1 MTPDMMHDAGPDVSR
16 FGNKGFHPA
25 PIAGRKARSGT
36 IIVRRT
42 SKIGRHPVKQR
53 FFTIFAADNPTAMNF
68 KKISLLILILLIA
81 DQLLKIWVKTH
92 MHLDESIVVFPDW
105 FQLRFIEN
113 NGAAFGM
120 HIATKGGFDWGKL
133 LLGIFRIVMV
143 GVIGWLMH
151 HLINKRKDTPKGV
164 IVGLALVMAG
174 ALGNIIDSA
183 FYGLLFSESTPYTV
197 AHFGGHY
204 AGFMMGKV
212 VDMFY
217 FPLFQWNGVPR
228 FLNFLV
234 DSNNYFFGAIFNLAD
249 AYISIAVIYLLLFQ
263 YKFLSK

>member
-1 MTPDMMHDAGPDVSR
+1 MEKTAASK
-16 FGNKGFHPA
+16 FGSSPA
-25 PIAGRKARSGT
+25 KL
-36 IIVRRT
+36 
-42 SKIGRHPVKQR
+42 R
-53 FFTIFAADNPTAMNF
+53 FFTIFASDYPTDMNF
-68 KKISLLILILLIA
+68 RKISLLVLILLIA
-81 DQLLKIWVKTH
+81 DQALKIWVKTH

-143 GVIGWLMH
+143 GVIG
-151 HLINKRKDTPKGV
+151 
-164 IVGLALVMAG
+164 GLALVMAG

-183 FYGLLFSESTPYTV
+183 FYGLLFSEATPYTV